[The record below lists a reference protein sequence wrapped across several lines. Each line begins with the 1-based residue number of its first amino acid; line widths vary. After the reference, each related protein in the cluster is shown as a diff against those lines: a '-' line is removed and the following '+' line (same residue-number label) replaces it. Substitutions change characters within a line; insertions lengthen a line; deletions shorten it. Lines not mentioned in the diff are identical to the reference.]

1 MSVEIRLLTVDE
13 LSEQLDTLAV
23 ANFAEV
29 RPGETQALNVDFFRS
44 GEKNGLIFIVGAVQ
58 AGNII
63 GYSITFVLPDM
74 HTSAV
79 LASNDVIYL
88 DPKHRLGMTAVR
100 LVRAT
105 EAEALRRGASIMQW
119 NPLVDSR
126 FTKLL
131 SRLGYMPR
139 SVTYRKELSDV

>member
-1 MSVEIRLLTVDE
+1 MTVSIRLLTVDE
-13 LSEQLDTLAV
+13 LSEQLDDLAA

-29 RPGETQALNVDFFRS
+29 RPGESQALNIDFFRQS
-44 GEKNGLIFIVGAVQ
+44 EKNGLIFIVGAVQ

-74 HTSAV
+74 HTASV

-88 DPKHRLGMTAVR
+88 APEHRRGLTAAR

-105 EAEALRRGASIMQW
+105 EDEASRRGASFMQW
-119 NPLVDSR
+119 NPLVGSR
-126 FTKLL
+126 FSKLL
-131 SRLGYMPR
+131 ELRGYAAR
-139 SVTYRKELSDV
+139 SVTYRKEL

>member
-13 LSEQLDTLAV
+13 LSEQLDALAA
-23 ANFAEV
+23 ANFQEV

-58 AGNII
+58 ARNII
-63 GYSITFVLPDM
+63 GYSVTFVLPDL
-74 HTSAV
+74 HTSSV

-88 DPKHRLGMTAVR
+88 DPKHRLGMTALR

-105 EAEALRRGASIMQW
+105 EAEALRRGALIMQW

-126 FTKLL
+126 FSKLL

-139 SVTYRKELSDV
+139 SVTYRKEL